1 MMNLEHRTFQKSD
14 PLFAYRPFHANG
26 RAFERGEAF
35 DWQALGIAA
44 EKVELLFRA
53 VMVRHYTPGNPAIDL
68 TNKGLGVKLAE
79 NVADQIQA
87 PKRRS
92 VARVAA

>member
-1 MMNLEHRTFQKSD
+1 MTLEHRTFQKSD
-14 PLFAYRPFHANG
+14 PLFAYRPFHASG

-53 VMVRHYTPGNPAIDL
+53 VMVRHYAPGDPAIDL
-68 TNKGLGVKLAE
+68 HNKGLGVKLAE
-79 NVADQIQA
+79 NVADPIQA

-92 VARVAA
+92 TRAAA

>member
-1 MMNLEHRTFQKSD
+1 MMNLEHRAFQKSD

-26 RAFERGEAF
+26 RSFERGEAF

-53 VMVRHYTPGNPAIDL
+53 VMVRHYEPGNPAIDL
-68 TNKGLGVKLAE
+68 RNKGLGVALAE
-79 NVADQIQA
+79 EIVTQA
-87 PKRRS
+87 PAAKARS
-92 VARVAA
+92 AKVAA

>member
-1 MMNLEHRTFQKSD
+1 MMTLEHRAFQKSS
-14 PLFAYRPFHANG
+14 PVFAYRPFHANG

-44 EKVELLFRA
+44 EKVELLFRSE
-53 VMVRHYTPGNPAIDL
+53 MVRHYGAGDPAIDL
-68 TNKGLGVKLAE
+68 SNKGLGVKLAE
-79 NVADQIQA
+79 TVADPIQA

-92 VARVAA
+92 TRAAA

>member
-1 MMNLEHRTFQKSD
+1 MMTLEHRAFQKSD

-26 RAFERGEAF
+26 RSFKRGEAF

-44 EKVELLFRA
+44 EKVELLFRS
-53 VMVRHYTPGNPAIDL
+53 VMVRHYTAGDPAIDL

-79 NVADQIQA
+79 NVADPIPA

-92 VARVAA
+92 ARAAA

>member
-1 MMNLEHRTFQKSD
+1 MMNLEHRAFQKSD

-26 RAFERGEAF
+26 RSFQRGEAF

-53 VMVRHYTPGNPAIDL
+53 VMVRHYEPGNTEVDL
-68 TNKGLGVKLAE
+68 SNKGLGVALAE
-79 NVADQIQA
+79 DIKA
-87 PKRRS
+87 PAAKARS
-92 VARVAA
+92 AKVAA

>member
-1 MMNLEHRTFQKSD
+1 MIKLEQRSFQKSD
-14 PLFAYRPFHANG
+14 PLFAFRSFVAHG
-26 RAFERGEAF
+26 RRFNRGVAF
-35 DWQALGIAA
+35 DWQSLGIAA

-53 VMVRHYTPGNPAIDL
+53 GKVRHYAPGNPAIDL

-79 NVADQIQA
+79 NVADPIPA

-92 VARVAA
+92 VARAAA

>member
-35 DWQALGIAA
+35 DWQALGIAS
-44 EKVELLFRA
+44 EKVELLFGA
-53 VMVRHYTPGNPAIDL
+53 VMVRHYEPGDPAIDL
-68 TNKGLGVKLAE
+68 TNKGLGVKLAGDIKAPAAKARSAK
-79 NVADQIQA
+79 VAG
-87 PKRRS
+87 
-92 VARVAA
+92 

>member
-1 MMNLEHRTFQKSD
+1 MMTLEHRAFQKSD

-44 EKVELLFRA
+44 EKVELLFRS
-53 VMVRHYTPGNPAIDL
+53 VMVRHYEPGNPAIDL
-68 TNKGLGVKLAE
+68 KNKGLGVKLAE
-79 NVADQIQA
+79 TVADLIQA

-92 VARVAA
+92 TRAAA